1 MAHSVDRILTTHV
14 GSLVRPPE
22 LAEFYRRMQDGETYD
37 ESAYAECLRASVA
50 QVVRKQAQTG
60 IDIVSDGEYGKT
72 QTWSRY
78 VMDRLNGFEFRLLRP
93 GEKPSAGAA
102 SLTGRDRETFPEFY
116 AEWDKTQQGV
126 SLRAPGRWVCTAPIS
141 YKGQALVGRDIDNLK
156 QGLRKANIDSG
167 FLPVVAPGS
176 VVPERKEEHYADDEA
191 YTFAVAE
198 ALRSEYRAIVDA
210 GLTLQVDDA
219 HLPFAFER
227 MVPPGTL
234 ADYRKWAEMRLTA
247 LNHALEGIPE
257 ERTRYHICWG
267 SWSGPHSADVPLR
280 NIVDLVMQVRVGGY
294 LIEGAN
300 ARHEHE
306 WRVWEKVKLP
316 EGSVLIPGVV
326 SHHTNV
332 VEHPELV
339 AERLVRLARLVGREN
354 VIGGT
359 DCGFAQGP
367 LVRRVHPTVMW
378 AKLDALV
385 EGARIATQE
394 LWGRKST

>member
-1 MAHSVDRILTTHV
+1 MTHSTERILITHV
-14 GSLVRPPE
+14 GSLVRPPD
-22 LAEFYRRMQDGETYD
+22 LAEFYRRMQDGETYAAQ
-37 ESAYAECLRASVA
+37 AYAECLRTSVE
-50 QVVRKQAQTG
+50 QVVSMQAQTG

-78 VMDRLNGFEFRLLRP
+78 VLDRLNGFEFRPLSP
-93 GEKPSAGAA
+93 GEKPQAGAA

-116 AEWDKTQQGV
+116 AEWDKSQRGV
-126 SLRAPGRWVCTAPIS
+126 SLRAPGRWVCTGPIS
-141 YKGQALVGRDIDNLK
+141 YKGQALVARDIDNIQNGLK
-156 QGLRKANIDSG
+156 QASGVSG

-176 VVPERKEEHYADDEA
+176 VVPERTEEHYRDDEA
-191 YTFAVAE
+191 FTFAVAE
-198 ALRSEYRAIVDA
+198 AMRSEYRAIVAA
-210 GLTLQVDDA
+210 GLTVQVDDA
-219 HLPFAFER
+219 HLPFAYER
-227 MVPPGTL
+227 MVPPASL
-234 ADYRKWAEMRLTA
+234 AEYRNWAEMRIAA

-257 ERTRYHICWG
+257 AHSRYHICWG

-280 NIVDLVMQVRVGGY
+280 DIVDLVLQVKAGGY
-294 LIEGAN
+294 MIEGAN

-316 EGSVLIPGVV
+316 AGRVLIPGVV

-339 AERLVRLARLVGREN
+339 AERLTRLARLVGREN
-354 VIGGT
+354 VLGGT

-378 AKLDALV
+378 AKLRSLV
-385 EGARIATQE
+385 EGARLASET
-394 LWGRKST
+394 LWGRKAA